1 MRVKD
6 LMAKDVVAV
15 PASASVAQASEILRT
30 AEVSGAPVIDEHG
43 NPVGVISRT
52 DLAYG
57 WERAES
63 ERRRWYYVGG
73 FFESAATGGEG
84 QAREFGDRSV
94 REVMMPIVFSVDHD
108 ESVRKAA
115 ELMQAE
121 GIHRVLVLQDR
132 RIVGV
137 LSASAI
143 VNAVARGDFVERA

>member
-1 MRVKD
+1 MRVRD
-6 LMAKDVVAV
+6 LMARDVVSV
-15 PASASVAQASEILRT
+15 PATSSVAQASEILRT
-30 AEVSGAPVIDEHG
+30 AEVSGAPVVDEHG
-43 NPVGVISRT
+43 NPLGVISRT

-57 WERAES
+57 WEQADL

-73 FFESAATGGEG
+73 FVEPVPGGKT

-94 REVMMPIVFSVDHD
+94 REVMMPIVFSVEHD
-108 ESVRKAA
+108 DTVRKAA

-143 VNAVARGDFVERA
+143 VNAVARGELVERQ